1 MTPFEIAFV
10 FPGQGSQSIGMGAA
24 LAASHQQ
31 AKHIFDE
38 VNDALDENLFEIMTN
53 GSDELIRMTRNAQPA
68 LFATSMAAVR
78 VLESELGKPLSEKN
92 AVCAGHSLGE
102 YAALA
107 AAGSLQIGDAARLLR
122 KRGDAMQDA
131 VPVGAGAMAAIL
143 GGDEDQIT
151 AVIMASQD
159 AGLVEIANDNAP
171 GQVVISGAAD
181 AVNKAIDEA
190 KAAGL
195 RRAIKLPVS
204 APFHC
209 GLMAPA
215 AEVMRETLAASDI
228 KDAEMP
234 VFCNVTAA
242 AETSADKLRDNLIKQ
257 VTARVR
263 WRESLVAMQLAGCQ
277 RFIELGTGRVLS
289 GLVKRSLEDVR
300 VANLDGPDD
309 LDSVLAEL

>member
-1 MTPFEIAFV
+1 M
-10 FPGQGSQSIGMGAA
+10 
-24 LAASHQQ
+24 
-31 AKHIFDE
+31 
-38 VNDALDENLFEIMTN
+38 
-53 GSDELIRMTRNAQPA
+53 
-68 LFATSMAAVR
+68 
-78 VLESELGKPLSEKN
+78 
-92 AVCAGHSLGE
+92 
-102 YAALA
+102 
-107 AAGSLQIGDAARLLR
+107 
-122 KRGDAMQDA
+122 
-131 VPVGAGAMAAIL
+131 
-143 GGDEDQIT
+143 
-151 AVIMASQD
+151 
-159 AGLVEIANDNAP
+159 
-171 GQVVISGAAD
+171 VISGAAD

-242 AETSADKLRDNLIKQ
+242 AETSADKLRGNLIKQ

-263 WRESLVAMQLAGCQ
+263 WRESLVAMQIAGCQ

>member
-1 MTPFEIAFV
+1 MTSFEIAFL
-10 FPGQGSQSIGMGAA
+10 FPGQGSQAVGMGVD
-24 LAASHQQ
+24 LAASHHP
-31 AKHIFDE
+31 AKHVFDE
-38 VNDALDENLFEIMTN
+38 VNDALNENLFEIMAN
-53 GSDELIRMTRNAQPA
+53 GPDDLIRMTRNAQPA

-78 VLESELGKPLSEKN
+78 VLESKLGKPLSDKN

-107 AAGSLQIGDAARLLR
+107 AADSLKIGDAAKLLR
-122 KRGDAMQDA
+122 QRGDAMQEA

-143 GGDEDQIT
+143 GGDEDQIS
-151 AVIMASQD
+151 AIIAASKD
-159 AGLVEIANDNAP
+159 LGLVEIANDNAP
-171 GQVVISGAAD
+171 GQIVISGAAD
-181 AVNKAIDEA
+181 AVDKAIDEA

-215 AEVMRETLAASDI
+215 AEVMREALSASQI
-228 KDAEMP
+228 NEARMP

-242 AETSADKLRDNLIKQ
+242 AETSGDSLRDNLVTQ

-263 WRESLVAMQLAGCQ
+263 WRESLMAMQAAGCK
-277 RFIELGTGRVLS
+277 RYIELGTGKVLS
-289 GLVKRSLEDVR
+289 GLVKRSLKDVR